1 MNDRMNIPAAS
12 GAALRLARGQRLR
25 VIDPLGGQTGDLV
38 AFSADGAQRQSNGRS
53 FDYNGKVYLTT
64 GDVIWSD
71 RSEKLLTIVEDS
83 VGRHD
88 FLYSPCS
95 LEMYKLQYGVTD
107 YHPNCHDN
115 LYTALRELGIRPDSM
130 PTALNFFMVADVGAD
145 GRLTLKPPTCQAGDS
160 FVVQAEIDLAIGLTA
175 CPTSSCNGGR
185 APQPLAYE
193 IED

>member
-1 MNDRMNIPAAS
+1 MSNRMTIPAAG

-25 VIDPLGGQTGDLV
+25 VIDPQGGQTGDLV
-38 AFSADGAQRQSNGRS
+38 AFSADGTQRQSNGRS

-71 RSEKLLTIVEDS
+71 RSEKMLTIVEDS

-115 LYTALRELGIRPDSM
+115 LYTALGEFGIRPDSM
-130 PTALNFFMVADVGAD
+130 PTALNFFMIADVGAD
-145 GRLTLKPPTCQAGDS
+145 GRLTLKPPTCRAGDS
-160 FVVQAEIDLAIGLTA
+160 FVVRAEMDLAIGLTA
-175 CPTSSCNGGR
+175 CPTATCNGGG
-185 APQPLAYE
+185 APKPLAYV
-193 IED
+193 IEG